1 MYIGCIRK
9 FIDSIYI
16 FCEFFFSLSLSSLAF
31 LVFHFSFPY
40 IVNTKVHFPTITK
53 NTLSSFINKLSS
65 SFKKWSGRSSLFF
78 TTHKKSDSNGS
89 FPFVE
94 FLSHNGL
101 LPWVVIALLLYYIGF
116 RPFFFFFFEV
126 FCLCLLAVK
135 VLLCKKKKINNN
147 NQ

>member
-116 RPFFFFFFEV
+116 RPFFFFFFWG
-126 FCLCLLAVK
+126 
-135 VLLCKKKKINNN
+135 VLFMFTCCEGPLMQKKKN
-147 NQ
+147 

>member
-135 VLLCKKKKINNN
+135 VLLCKKKKN
-147 NQ
+147 